1 MANRRMIYQD
11 FFEDDFFGTQNHTSR
26 LLWVGLISAMADDQ
40 GRMLDNVHLINAK
53 VFIFDPVPPDEL
65 HSYLDSFRIANKIV
79 RYESGG
85 KNLIQIINW
94 WKYQTP
100 AWASPSNFDPPQ
112 GWVDRV
118 KCHIP
123 GNQRKKKQGGN
134 ILNINWDKKG
144 GFSEELHSSLSS
156 DLNDVD
162 DNGDV
167 NDEVNDNEEIKSGQS
182 PHSLALTDE
191 NGELAPEEDRIIE
204 IFCDRVG
211 LTGNNR
217 PYENDPSNRKWYAD
231 WLREAGEIQKLGISS
246 GEMGE
251 AIAILKAS
259 GYSCKHPGAIIE
271 TVKNMRKDREAFEK
285 GEKKKLHRYKL
296 EKYTDARG
304 NWNYQPIDW
313 WEEK

>member
-1 MANRRMIYQD
+1 MAKKTWVKIKRGFIIDPKHRIALGNRVWLYLYMLDVADWETGKVLEWRD
-11 FFEDDFFGTQNHTSR
+11 RD
-26 LLWVGLISAMADDQ
+26 AADDLQMPISTIRLQRRQLEDADYISCFQHKTHQTITIKRWINPRDYENKGDYLLIPNGEEQ
-40 GRMLDNVHLINAK
+40 GMSDNKGN
-53 VFIFDPVPPDEL
+53 
-65 HSYLDSFRIANKIV
+65 NK
-79 RYESGG
+79 G
-85 KNLIQIINW
+85 
-94 WKYQTP
+94 
-100 AWASPSNFDPPQ
+100 
-112 GWVDRV
+112 
-118 KCHIP
+118 
-123 GNQRKKKQGGN
+123 
-134 ILNINWDKKG
+134 DKKG
-144 GFSEELHSSLSS
+144 DQKLPPVHNIHIPQITDHPIEKIVKNR
-156 DLNDVD
+156 DLFKD
-162 DNGDV
+162 
-167 NDEVNDNEEIKSGQS
+167 QS
-182 PHSLALTDE
+182 PRSLALTDE